1 MERKREMRN
10 AKNAMARKGWI
21 GLSGSGEGEPE
32 GWALILLP
40 LSAHLSPHAF
50 SLPHHPRSPSPSSL
64 SLIILSLSLTILSL
78 SLTWVAGGLSDDRAM
93 ALSDDVTRMTWG
105 T

>member
-1 MERKREMRN
+1 MHSHS
-10 AKNAMARKGWI
+10 
-21 GLSGSGEGEPE
+21 LT
-32 GWALILLP
+32 IL
-40 LSAHLSPHAF
+40 A
-50 SLPHHPRSPSPSSL
+50 LPHHPLSPAPSYLSPSPSYL